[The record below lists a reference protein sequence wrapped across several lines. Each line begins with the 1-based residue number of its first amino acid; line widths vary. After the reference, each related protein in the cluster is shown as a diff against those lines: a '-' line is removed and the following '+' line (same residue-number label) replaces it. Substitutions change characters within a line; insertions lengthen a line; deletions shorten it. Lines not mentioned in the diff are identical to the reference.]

1 MKVTFM
7 NPHDFTPL
15 FLCDVLGLPIKSREI
30 LFNTL
35 NKMEYSEV
43 LRFFS
48 NIPMIFRVEDFPS
61 SLYYEIG
68 NLVFTSKDNITVL
81 TLSLDHLC
89 SALDYSEISETRK
102 FFDAVKESVEP
113 IYWLFNFIGSM
124 NKSRFQIQTHTKI

>member
-113 IYWLFNFIGSM
+113 IYWLFNFVRSM

>member
-30 LFNTL
+30 LFSTF

-68 NLVFTSKDNITVL
+68 KLVFTSKDNITVL
-81 TLSLDHLC
+81 TLSLGYLC
-89 SALDYSEISETRK
+89 SALDYSEISEARK

-113 IYWLFNFIGSM
+113 IYWLFNFVRSM